1 MNLEKLKATA
11 NEIRKHSLTM
21 VYRAKSGHV
30 GGSLGIADVMA
41 ALYLEVLQ
49 KDDKFVLSKGHC
61 SPALYA
67 ALALAG
73 KFPVEELANFR
84 QIDSHLQGHPSRGG
98 TPGVDMTTGSLG
110 QGISAACGMALAM
123 KMDAS
128 SSRCFAVLGDGELQE
143 GQVWEAAMFASHYKL
158 DNLTAIIDD
167 NGLQIDGKVEDVMA
181 VGPLADKWRAF
192 GWNVLEID
200 GHNFG
205 EIITALKTKES
216 GKPTAIIA
224 KTIKG
229 KGVSFMENNPDW
241 HGTAPNQEEYEKA
254 IKELV

>member
-1 MNLEKLKATA
+1 
-11 NEIRKHSLTM
+11 
-21 VYRAKSGHV
+21 
-30 GGSLGIADVMA
+30 
-41 ALYLEVLQ
+41 
-49 KDDKFVLSKGHC
+49 
-61 SPALYA
+61 
-67 ALALAG
+67 
-73 KFPVEELANFR
+73 
-84 QIDSHLQGHPSRGG
+84 
-98 TPGVDMTTGSLG
+98 
-110 QGISAACGMALAM
+110 
-123 KMDAS
+123 
-128 SSRCFAVLGDGELQE
+128 
-143 GQVWEAAMFASHYKL
+143 MFASHYKL